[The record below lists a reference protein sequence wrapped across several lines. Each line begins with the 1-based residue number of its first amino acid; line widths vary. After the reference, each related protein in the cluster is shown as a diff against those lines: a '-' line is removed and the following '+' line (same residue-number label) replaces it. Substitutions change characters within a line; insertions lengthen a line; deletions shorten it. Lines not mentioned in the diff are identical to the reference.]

1 MGKRTSLTPKIIDDI
16 DIPHDIIKNNR
27 PKIEDDHVIKKYSDQ
42 YISTNRNID

>member
-27 PKIEDDHVIKKYSDQ
+27 SKIEDDHVIKKNPDE
-42 YISTNRNID
+42 YISTSRNID